1 MKWLINGQYVE
12 PSDSGHGE
20 NEMGQIYK
28 PTVVQSELR
37 EQAYN
42 TEPCVAWD
50 GDMLTV
56 TEAAQQW
63 AYYAAEGRTDKTDE
77 LTALISEAKAAIR
90 AQYPDGEEESDV

>member
-42 TEPCVAWD
+42 SDPCVPWD
-50 GDMLTV
+50 GSMLTV
-56 TEAAQQW
+56 TEAAQLWQ
-63 AYYAAEGRTDKTDE
+63 YYAAEGNTDKTDE
-77 LTALISEAKAAIR
+77 LTALIAAAKAEIR
-90 AQYPDGEEESDV
+90 ERWPEKEE